1 MGLGWFSDSCALGL
15 TLPGCTYVWREK
27 EKEAYTYIYIYIY
40 IYRYADMYTYMYMYG
55 VFRASA
61 HSYMKACFHSYL
73 VHSLVV
79 DSSIRLL
86 IHCLVD

>member
-1 MGLGWFSDSCALGL
+1 MIPARWDVTSWLYICME
-15 TLPGCTYVWREK
+15 RER
-27 EKEAYTYIYIYIY
+27 EGGIHIYIYIY

>member
-1 MGLGWFSDSCALGL
+1 M
-15 TLPGCTYVWREK
+15 
-27 EKEAYTYIYIYIY
+27 YIY

-79 DSSIRLL
+79 DSSSRLL

>member
-1 MGLGWFSDSCALGL
+1 MILELWDVTSWLYICME
-15 TLPGCTYVWREK
+15 RER
-27 EKEAYTYIYIYIY
+27 EGGIHIYIY

-79 DSSIRLL
+79 DASSRLL